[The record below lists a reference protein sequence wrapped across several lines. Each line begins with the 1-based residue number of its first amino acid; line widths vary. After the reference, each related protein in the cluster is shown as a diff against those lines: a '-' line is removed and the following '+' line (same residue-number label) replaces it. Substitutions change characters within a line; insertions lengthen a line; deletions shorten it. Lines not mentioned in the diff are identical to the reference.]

1 MLKVSLDF
9 GGVYVPNLY
18 RTFGSWSSIVSGTL
32 LFIAHFINLFGE
44 SDEGTLSGS
53 SLVFAAHVILI
64 FSLLGIYFE
73 LAQATKIFGLL
84 GMVLSVVGTT
94 IVSGIVLVEMGGFSG
109 FNTDLVFNA
118 PVVAIVCVVGPLLFV
133 IGMLMMGYFII
144 KSKNLPKTSGFL
156 FILGTILFATASLI
170 GSEKLVIEAI
180 GGALTGLGFI
190 WSGLNLIQKNSV
202 NKSTELNL

>member
-1 MLKVSLDF
+1 
-9 GGVYVPNLY
+9 VPNLY
-18 RTFGSWSSIVSGTL
+18 KAFGGWSSIVSGSL

-44 SDEGTLSGS
+44 SEEGTLFGS

-64 FSLLGIYFE
+64 FALLGIYFE
-73 LAQATKIFGLL
+73 LAQGTKILGLL
-84 GMVLSVVGTT
+84 GMVLSVIGTT

-109 FNTDLVFNA
+109 FNTDLVFKA
-118 PVVAIVCVVGPLLFV
+118 PVVETVCIIGPLLFV
-133 IGMLMMGYFII
+133 IGMLMIGYYII
-144 KSKNLPKTSGFL
+144 RFKKLPKTCGFL
-156 FILGTILFATASLI
+156 FIIGTIVFASASLI

-190 WSGLNLIQKNSV
+190 GSGLNMIQVNSV